1 MKIALPQHFS
11 VKKYSKSSFIRKNFN
26 KFAISKL
33 KSDMNRIKRLSGI
46 VIAIV
51 MLASCTSQKNL
62 VYFQNDE
69 LDGKIPDEQVYTYQQ
84 GESNV
89 SPEYKLQEHDML
101 YIQISSSM
109 DEETSKL
116 FSGATNNNNNYSQSS
131 ETGIYL
137 NAYEVNDQGNITL
150 PIIGDLKVLGLTVD
164 EVKEQIRIKAEEYSK
179 GVVVLCRMVTFKIKV
194 TGEVNRPG
202 IYTFYQPS
210 VNIFDALITAGD
222 LTYDGNRSKIRVV
235 RKNANEDVVYTLD
248 IRKASVMRD
257 PHYYLRPGDIV
268 YVEPNKNTKTLT
280 NINRPLTTITSS
292 LSLIASVIA
301 IILSVRKL

>member
-1 MKIALPQHFS
+1 MVRKWINLTLVFS
-11 VKKYSKSSFIRKNFN
+11 AV
-26 KFAISKL
+26 ISL
-33 KSDMNRIKRLSGI
+33 F
-46 VIAIV
+46 
-51 MLASCTSQKNL
+51 SCTSQKNL

-69 LDGKIPDEQVYTYQQ
+69 LNGKIPDEQIYSYEQ
-84 GESNV
+84 GKNNT
-89 SPEYKLQEHDML
+89 SPDYKLQEHDML

-116 FSGATNNNNNYSQSS
+116 FAGTTGNNNYYSQSS

-137 NAYEVNDQGNITL
+137 NAYEVNEQGNITL

-164 EVKEQIRIKAEEYSK
+164 EVKEQIRVKAEEYSK

-202 IYTFYQPS
+202 IYTFYQPN

-235 RKNANEDVVYTLD
+235 RKNAGEDVIYTLD

-280 NINRPLTTITSS
+280 NINRTLTTITSS

-301 IILSVRKL
+301 IILSVQKL